1 MLMVTELMGQWS
13 VWSLFKYIH
22 VDIHWSYFTFCYQG
36 NMYTKYHTHQA
47 AGREVDAWHWDV
59 ISMTYRKLN
68 VRSPLNRRRKMK
80 MRAERKK
87 DKEMMISRGGATEA
101 AITRKALLV
110 HPTLSL
116 GGYLWLCSPPPLF
129 FLHITPHPPLPVT
142 RIDSCFCFPG
152 FTDWGS
158 DDSGLW
164 DINER
169 SCNNEELGIWPR
181 VMSSGPYSGLAA
193 LSSTVI
199 MKCWW
204 F

>member
-22 VDIHWSYFTFCYQG
+22 VDIHWSYFKFCYQG

-116 GGYLWLCSPPPLF
+116 GGYLWLCSPPPFF

-142 RIDSCFCFPG
+142 RTSVSQDSPTGEAMTADYGTSMSEAAIMRNLG
-152 FTDWGS
+152 FGR
-158 DDSGLW
+158 GLW
-164 DINER
+164 VLDR
-169 SCNNEELGIWPR
+169 TQG
-181 VMSSGPYSGLAA
+181 
-193 LSSTVI
+193 
-199 MKCWW
+199 
-204 F
+204 

>member
-22 VDIHWSYFTFCYQG
+22 VDIHWSYFKFCYQG
-36 NMYTKYHTHQA
+36 NMYTKYDTHQA

-116 GGYLWLCSPPPLF
+116 GGYLWLCSPPPPF
-129 FLHITPHPPLPVT
+129 FSAHHPPPTTSCHQDRLLFLFP
-142 RIDSCFCFPG
+142 RIH
-152 FTDWGS
+152 
-158 DDSGLW
+158 
-164 DINER
+164 R
-169 SCNNEELGIWPR
+169 LGKRWQR
-181 VMSSGPYSGLAA
+181 
-193 LSSTVI
+193 I
-199 MKCWW
+199 MGHQWAKLQ
-204 F
+204 